1 MPSALAKRYGA
12 AMLTVAHRLGIVKDT
27 ELNLLS
33 VKEAYLRSEKFRNF
47 MQHPKIPKKAKKEA
61 VGVMLGT
68 DAHPALVQFLWLLV
82 DKGRFNMIAE
92 IADAF
97 DELDDKLEGIV
108 RVNVKTFMPMDEKQE
123 DVLKLKISI
132 MTKTDPSKIQLIK
145 EVDPK
150 VLGGI
155 SVRIGDEL
163 IDGTVAARLLRLYD
177 MLTDPKF
184 LGGAHVG

>member
-33 VKEAYLRSEKFRNF
+33 VKEAYQKSEKFRNF
-47 MQHPKIPKKAKKEA
+47 MQHPKIPKKSKKEA

-68 DAHPALVQFLWLLV
+68 DAHPALIQFLWLLV
-82 DKGRFNMIAE
+82 DKGRFGMIAE

-108 RVNVKTFMPMDEKQE
+108 RVSVKSFMPLDEKQE
-123 DVLKLKISI
+123 STLKMKLSV
-132 MTKTDPSKIQLIK
+132 MTKTDPNKILLLK

-150 VLGGI
+150 TLGGI

-163 IDGTVAARLLRLYD
+163 IDGTIATKLLRLYD